1 MVLSL
6 ICNTNLKAQDTDL
19 NFSVEITD
27 ATSYTDSDGSIII
40 IVDGSDS
47 RYTFMLYDKE
57 PWQGGEKIAKEN
69 KSGSNY
75 TFTGLK
81 PGNYT
86 VCVQNRDKVSR
97 CKNVSIETK

>member
-1 MVLSL
+1 MKNILILSGIRNLCFVTFAMVLSL

-57 PWQGGEKIAKEN
+57 PWQGG
-69 KSGSNY
+69 
-75 TFTGLK
+75 
-81 PGNYT
+81 
-86 VCVQNRDKVSR
+86 
-97 CKNVSIETK
+97 